1 MSISYLND
9 RALPPSYYE
18 ASAGKRVDY
27 PTLAGSVDCDV
38 CVAGGGLAGLHTALN
53 LAEQGLKV
61 ALLEARRV
69 GWGASGRNGGHVI
82 PEFACGMK
90 TFEDA
95 LGIDAAR
102 RCWTLAQ
109 EGAERVRERIATF
122 GIDCDYRV
130 GHIEAAVTPRHTGHL
145 REWQERAARLYDR
158 HYRFI
163 GRAEMRQFVGSDRY
177 HGGLLDSTG
186 GHLHPLRFTLGMAR
200 ALASAGGMIFE
211 NSPVQSW
218 QDGDRVRVRTAAGE
232 IVAKTLVLA
241 CNVGMDSI
249 TGSEPQRLA
258 RRILPVGT
266 WIIATAPLSE
276 ALADELLPTRAAVAD
291 NRVVLDY
298 FRLSADNRMVFGGGC
313 SYLGQGTPAGFAESL
328 RSGMLKVFPQ
338 LAQTPVD
345 FQWGGVIDCSMS
357 RAPDFGRLNDAS
369 GKPSNVYYAQGF
381 SGSGLVATAAAGRV
395 LAEAVTGDSA
405 NLDMF
410 MRLTNLPFP
419 GGPMLRGP
427 LTAAGMLWAR
437 LRDQF

>member
-18 ASAGKRVDY
+18 ATAGKRVAY
-27 PTLAGSVDCDV
+27 PSLEGSVECDV
-38 CVAGGGLAGLHTALN
+38 CVVGGGLAGLHTALN
-53 LAEQGLKV
+53 LAEQGRKV
-61 ALLEARRV
+61 VLLEAHRI

-90 TFEDA
+90 TLEDA

-109 EGAERVRERIATF
+109 EGAERVRDRIATY

-130 GHIEAAVTPRHTGHL
+130 GHIEVAVTPRHTGYL

-158 HYRFI
+158 QYRFI
-163 GRAEMRQFVGSDRY
+163 ERTEMSQFVGSERY
-177 HGGLLDSTG
+177 HGGLLDHTG

-200 ALASAGGMIFE
+200 ALGSAGGMIFE
-211 NSPVQSW
+211 NTPVQSW
-218 QDGDRVRVRTAAGE
+218 QDGERVRVHTTGGE
-232 IVAKTLVLA
+232 VVTKTLVLA
-241 CNVGMDSI
+241 CNVGMESI
-249 TGSEPQRLA
+249 KGSEPQRLA
-258 RRILPVGT
+258 SRILPVGT
-266 WIIATAPLSE
+266 WIIATSPLTE

-313 SYLGQGTPAGFAESL
+313 SYLGEGTPAGFAESL
-328 RSGMLKVFPQ
+328 RRGMIKVFPQ

-345 FQWGGVIDCSMS
+345 YQWGGVIDISMS
-357 RAPDFGRLNDAS
+357 RAPDFGRLGNAN
-369 GKPSNVYYAQGF
+369 GKPGNVYYAQGF

-395 LAEAVTGDSA
+395 LAEAVMGDTT

-419 GGPMLRGP
+419 GGPLLRGP